1 MRFGRV
7 CVMSMV
13 LIIGIAVVAAIA
25 LLLLGGLAVAA
36 VIAAII
42 ASKKR

>member
-1 MRFGRV
+1 
-7 CVMSMV
+7 MSMV

-25 LLLLGGLAVAA
+25 LMLLGGLAVAA